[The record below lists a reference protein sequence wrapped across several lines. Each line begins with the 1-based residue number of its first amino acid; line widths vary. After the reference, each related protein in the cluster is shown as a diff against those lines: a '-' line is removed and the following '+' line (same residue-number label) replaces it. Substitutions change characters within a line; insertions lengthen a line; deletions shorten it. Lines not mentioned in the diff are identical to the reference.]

1 MSIVRA
7 DMSINE
13 LLRVAADHHHKRITL
28 SDEERSEVIAA
39 LKRRGQDELEYGE
52 EVTVDAVRLVKRVTG
67 AVGVYFS

>member
-13 LLRVAADHHHKRITL
+13 LLRVAADHHHKRIEL
-28 SDEERSEVIAA
+28 SDEERQELIAA

>member
-1 MSIVRA
+1 
-7 DMSINE
+7 MSINE
-13 LLRVAADHHHKRITL
+13 LLRVAADHHHKRIEL
-28 SDEERSEVIAA
+28 SDEERQELIAA